1 MKIVIDIPE
10 KTNAHIRSDYGHG
23 MKCLLNNDVEILCD
37 AIYHCSPY
45 EERLLGEWRVHSHCS
60 DGFSYKCSLCGRVV
74 NSDYWFEQKE
84 ILSVYPYC
92 HCGAKMVAVEDPIKW
107 YFGLGKSDDV
117 TDVKYIK
124 VGNVIYTQDD
134 DKQGWTG
141 KEENK

>member
-45 EERLLGEWRVHSHCS
+45 EERPLGEWIFNEDGNYECS
-60 DGFSYKCSLCGRVV
+60 RCGIAWKDMPVKDAKPV
-74 NSDYWFEQKE
+74 FKACPW
-84 ILSVYPYC
+84 
-92 HCGAKMVAVEDPIKW
+92 CGIEMR
-107 YFGLGKSDDV
+107 DDV
-117 TDVKYIK
+117 TDMKHIK

-141 KEENK
+141 KEVE